1 MEQLQPTVNNPDLSP
16 YPMPEWDHPPKR
28 VVSLV
33 PSITESLF
41 DLGFGGSLVGISD
54 YCTQPAGKVGEITRV
69 GGPKNPDIETIKG
82 LAPDLVIGNPEE
94 NNRKAVEGLADAGIP
109 VWLVFPKTVQDGLDM
124 LRQFLALYH
133 TDNPVMMVNTL
144 QIGLDY
150 AISAA
155 AAQPRVRYFC
165 PIWTQQHSGTDW
177 WMSFNDDTYPGDLLK
192 NLGGENVFAR
202 RKRKYPLA
210 ADLGLEPTDLT
221 GERDDRYPRVTA
233 GEVVEAQP
241 ELILLPDDPFQFRE
255 EHRQTILR
263 LLADTPA
270 VQNNRV
276 NFIDGSLLTW
286 YGTRLGKALQALPE
300 YFFPI

>member
-1 MEQLQPTVNNPDLSP
+1 MNNPDLSR
-16 YPMPEWDHPPKR
+16 YSLPEWDHPPKR

-41 DLGFGGSLVGISD
+41 DLGFGDSLVGISD
-54 YCTQPAGKVGEITRV
+54 YCTRPAGKVGDKTRV
-69 GGPKNPDIETIKG
+69 GGPKNPDIEAIKV
-82 LAPDLVIGNPEE
+82 LTPDLVIGNPEE
-94 NNRKAVEGLADAGIP
+94 NHRKAIEGLADAGIP

-133 TDNPVMMVNTL
+133 TDKPVMMVNTL

-165 PIWTQQHSGTDW
+165 PIWMQQHGDTDW
-177 WMSFNDDTYPGDLLK
+177 WMTFNDYTYPADLLK

-202 RKRKYPLA
+202 RKRRYPLT
-210 ADLGLEPTDLT
+210 ADLSLEPAEPT

-233 GEVVEAQP
+233 EEVLEAQP
-241 ELILLPDDPFQFRE
+241 ELILLPDDPFQFNE

-270 VQNNRV
+270 VQKNRV
-276 NFIDGSLLTW
+276 NFVDGSLLTW

-300 YFFPI
+300 HFFPI